1 MDAMRGM
8 PFLFLLLLSSSAM
21 AWNPFATE
29 QLLEVPLSKAELQH
43 VKVNAG
49 WPKGDDHI
57 LIFEVSNGLKEPI
70 QCGAANAELTTGQTV
85 SKVFVPKFAIPPALT
100 RNASM
105 PVLKGTLKSYTLS
118 CSCYKKKGAQECV
131 NPLK

>member
-1 MDAMRGM
+1 MS
-8 PFLFLLLLSSSAM
+8 FLFVFLLSTSAM

-85 SKVFVPKFAIPPALT
+85 SKVFVPKFAIPAALT

-105 PVLKGTLKSYTLS
+105 PVSKGTPISGTPIICGGLKTPRFVLRSS
-118 CSCYKKKGAQECV
+118 QSPWC
-131 NPLK
+131 